1 MQHKIMHGKDN
12 FFNKKN
18 RAVVQLKNELERYR
32 RGSRTHGRN
41 SS

>member
-18 RAVVQLKNELERYR
+18 RAIMQLKNELERE
-32 RGSRTHGRN
+32 TEMN
-41 SS
+41 